1 VTSDPELQPARSAPG
16 AEALAALGSP
26 ARFALFSHL
35 ADHGPQTATQCAQV
49 VGLTP
54 SNCSWHLRALA
65 RAGLVERQP
74 GDGDARMRP
83 WRTTAGRFDLA
94 GHGSP
99 AASTAA
105 AVVGRLLDERTEQLR
120 QEHLVELP
128 DLPEAWRQVSGSHRL
143 ALQVTPEEL
152 RGIIEGVRGLL
163 EDVRA
168 GGRADAPAGA
178 EPVVF
183 TFTSFPHP
191 HPTG

>member
-1 VTSDPELQPARSAPG
+1 MKQARSTLGP
-16 AEALAALGSP
+16 EAVGALGSP

-83 WRTTAGRFDLA
+83 WRTTAGRFDLS

-99 AASTAA
+99 AASAAA
-105 AVVGRLLDERTEQLR
+105 AVVGQLLDERTEQLR

-143 ALQVTPEEL
+143 ALQVTPDEL
-152 RGIIEGVRGLL
+152 GGIIEGVRGLL

-168 GGRADAPAGA
+168 GQRADVPAGA
-178 EPVVF
+178 ESVVF
-183 TFTSFPHP
+183 SFTSFPHP
-191 HPTG
+191 RRAG